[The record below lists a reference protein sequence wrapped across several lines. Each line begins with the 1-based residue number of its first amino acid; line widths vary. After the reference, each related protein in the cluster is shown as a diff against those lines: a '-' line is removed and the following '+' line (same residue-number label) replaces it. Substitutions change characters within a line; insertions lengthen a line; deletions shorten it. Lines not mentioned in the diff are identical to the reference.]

1 MSLFK
6 ETGYDAYH
14 FNPNSGIVISPRDF
28 AEDEIKARILKSD
41 DCIKQKLP
49 CVSKCVICRRNKFN
63 CYEIWCERN
72 EQKQN
77 QDFSICGECYTIV
90 MRGVR
95 CEYDDL
101 GSIKLIG
108 IIRKNNDDIF
118 VILDEN
124 IKFMRSVNLLQKNN
138 FAGVLRFSNVVPT
151 YKEIVDNFIAKYLL
165 IREIILKDLVNL
177 IASKILS

>member
-6 ETGYDAYH
+6 KAPYRH
-14 FNPNSGIVISPRDF
+14 HINPNSGIIIAPRDI
-28 AEDEIKARILKSD
+28 AEDAIRASILKSGD
-41 DCIKQKLP
+41 YIKQKLP
-49 CVSKCVICRRNKFN
+49 CISKCFICCCNKFN
-63 CYEIWCERN
+63 CYAIWCERG

-77 QDFSICGECYTIV
+77 QDFTICDKCYNIV
-90 MRGVR
+90 MRGVND
-95 CEYDDL
+95 EYDDL

-108 IIRKNNDDIF
+108 IIRKNSDDIF

-124 IKFMRSVNLLQKNN
+124 IKFMRSVNLLQKSK
-138 FAGVLRFSNVVPT
+138 FANVLHSNIAT

-165 IREIILKDLVNL
+165 IRELALKDLVNL